1 MAGRRGNPLT
11 SGVDQPRVTQRQ
23 AVDRVPSMG
32 SSSFRRP
39 AAAAGNDIDSPQLR
53 WLTKMVNQGRGD
65 ERWVSTDDST
75 EKTGKGVSRNGLAIK
90 TPLTMAVGDI
100 DQSLPNWLR

>member
-1 MAGRRGNPLT
+1 
-11 SGVDQPRVTQRQ
+11 
-23 AVDRVPSMG
+23 
-32 SSSFRRP
+32 
-39 AAAAGNDIDSPQLR
+39 
-53 WLTKMVNQGRGD
+53 MVNQGRGD